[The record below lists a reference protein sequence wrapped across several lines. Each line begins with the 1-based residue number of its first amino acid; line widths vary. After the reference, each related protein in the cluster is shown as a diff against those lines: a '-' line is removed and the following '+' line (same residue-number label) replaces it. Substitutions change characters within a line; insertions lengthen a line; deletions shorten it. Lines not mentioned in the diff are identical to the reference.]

1 MNYYNKELRN
11 KELTHKKVLGILLYC
26 EFMAIGLSY
35 AELIFEILYFCLI
48 ELSLYLEVRIIF

>member
-35 AELIFEILYFCLI
+35 AELIFENFIFLFN
-48 ELSLYLEVRIIF
+48 RIKFIFGS